1 MVPSRAKQT
10 EPENDITSVVV
21 HTTDVD
27 ITTNVY
33 GLWGK
38 EDLWKFRTALKLQS
52 NIGVVETLVT

>member
-1 MVPSRAKQT
+1 M
-10 EPENDITSVVV
+10 IL

-27 ITTNVY
+27 ITTNLY
-33 GLWGK
+33 GLWCS